1 MSPTLFDPVRLGG
14 LNEADAG
21 TFHQGGEHVHL
32 DYPTLNA

>member
-21 TFHQGGEHVHL
+21 TFHLGGERVNL
-32 DYPTLNA
+32 DYPTLCA

>member
-21 TFHQGGEHVHL
+21 TFQQGGKHDHL